1 MLLEN
6 PDLVCAAAARHAFFK
21 KGEWENQHLGS
32 GEGKKAAVA
41 HTGGPALLLLDKL
54 FVEQPASI
62 SSIDLQKIRP
72 GR

>member
-1 MLLEN
+1 LF
-6 PDLVCAAAARHAFFK
+6 R
-21 KGEWENQHLGS
+21 KGEWDNQHLGS
-32 GEGKKAAVA
+32 GRVTKAAVA

>member
-6 PDLVCAAAARHAFFK
+6 PDLVCAAARHALLR

-32 GEGKKAAVA
+32 GEGTKAAVA
-41 HTGGPALLLLDKL
+41 HTGGPETLLLDKL
-54 FVEQPASI
+54 FVQQPASI